1 MENTYRLI
9 LGFVLFLGTGEV
21 LASCSSLS
29 KINWMLG
36 QWQSSDSKTLQTEVW
51 QKLDEQTYVG
61 TGTVINKGSEKK
73 PFIESLRLLEMSNEV
88 FYLAKTPQNSMPVAF
103 KLVECNKKSAKF
115 VNTKHDFPNSLHY
128 HQAGANQLLVEVRSS
143 QGKGFDIRFAAM
155 GKSGASLV
163 RKVKQYIAAYNAADI
178 EGMQILMAD
187 NIRWMSVSDDNVA
200 VETENKQQLT
210 QAMSQYFQ
218 SAGTQSEMLQS
229 HTVGNFVSGIE
240 KASWQSGD
248 KLRSQCSPVIYE
260 FDAGK
265 IKNVWYFNS
274 TQCE

>member
-1 MENTYRLI
+1 MEKTYRLI
-9 LGFVLFLGTGEV
+9 LMFVLFLGAGEA
-21 LASCSSLS
+21 LASCNSLS
-29 KINWMLG
+29 TINWMLG
-36 QWQSSDSKTLQTEVW
+36 QWQNSDSKTLQTEVW
-51 QKLDEQTYVG
+51 LKLDEQTYVG
-61 TGTVINKGSEKK
+61 TGTVIKKGSEKK
-73 PFIESLRLLEMSNEV
+73 PFIETLRLLEMSNEV

-103 KLVECNKKSAKF
+103 KLVECNEKSAKF

-128 HQAGANQLLVEVRSS
+128 RKTGANQLLVEVRSNE
-143 QGKGFDIRFAAM
+143 GKGFDIQFAAM
-155 GKSGASLV
+155 DESGDSLV
-163 RKVKQYIAAYNAADI
+163 SKVKQYIAFYNAADI
-178 EGMQILMAD
+178 EGMQHMMAD
-187 NIRWMSVSDDNVA
+187 NIRWMSVANDKVS

-240 KASWQSGD
+240 KASWQSDG

-260 FDAGK
+260 FNADK

-274 TQCE
+274 VQCE